1 MLLLYRI
8 LLYLLVPVVLLRLL
22 FRGLRNRDYF
32 QRIGERFGF
41 SCPPPPGGGVWVH
54 AVSVGEVNAATPL
67 IDRLLEAHPGM
78 QITVTTMTP
87 TGSAR
92 VLEGYGARVEHCYLP
107 YDLPG
112 AVARFLDHLQ
122 PELAVIMET
131 EIWPN
136 LLRGCAR
143 RSIPVLFANVRLS
156 EKSYRGYARFR
167 TLFAPRLR
175 EVAIFA
181 VQAEPD
187 AERLIRLGAR
197 AESVRV
203 TGSIKFDI
211 RLPAS
216 VSEAAQSVRRELGRE
231 RPVWVAGSTH
241 EGEEATLLELQGL
254 LRKQHPGLLL
264 VLVPRHPERFA
275 GVARLSARLGLRT
288 ARRSETRR
296 PLEEG
301 IEVYVGDTMGELPLL
316 IAAGDVAFIG
326 GSLVATGGHNILE
339 ACAAGLPVL
348 FGPHMFNFK
357 QIAEMVVEQ
366 GAGVQVQDA
375 GELEEVVSRFLRDAD
390 LRDRYGS
397 AGLALIDQN
406 RGALERIYTLLLDI
420 WRR

>member
-1 MLLLYRI
+1 
-8 LLYLLVPVVLLRLL
+8 
-22 FRGLRNRDYF
+22 
-32 QRIGERFGF
+32 
-41 SCPPPPGGGVWVH
+41 
-54 AVSVGEVNAATPL
+54 
-67 IDRLLEAHPGM
+67 DRL
-78 QITVTTMTP
+78 
-87 TGSAR
+87 R
-92 VLEGYGARVEHCYLP
+92 
-107 YDLPG
+107 
-112 AVARFLDHLQ
+112 

-167 TLFAPRLR
+167 SLFAPRLR
-175 EVAIFA
+175 EVDAFA

-197 AESVRV
+197 AESVHV

-216 VSEAAQSVRRELGRE
+216 VSEAAQSVRRELGRA

-241 EGEEATLLELQGL
+241 EGEEAALLELLGPLQ
-254 LRKQHPGLLL
+254 KQHPRLLL

-275 GVARLSARLGLRT
+275 GVSRLSARLGLRT
-288 ARRSETRR
+288 ARRSETRG
-296 PLEEG
+296 PLGEG

-316 IAAGDVAFIG
+316 IAAGDAAFIG
-326 GSLVATGGHNILE
+326 GSLVDTGGHNILE
-339 ACAAGLPVL
+339 ACAAGVPVL

-366 GAGVQVQDA
+366 GAGVQVLDA
-375 GELEEVVSRFLRDAD
+375 GELEEVVNRFLHDAE
-390 LRDRYGS
+390 LRDRYGG

-406 RGALERIYTLLLDI
+406 RGALERIYVLLLEI
-420 WRR
+420 WPE